1 MTKLS
6 YIENLIEFDTL
17 LRVERIQCQYHH
29 YIDFVRGDGVRVI
42 AFVQV

>member
-17 LRVERIQCQYHH
+17 LRVERIQCQYH
-29 YIDFVRGDGVRVI
+29 DFVSSDGDRII

>member
-17 LRVERIQCQYHH
+17 LRVERIQCQYHD
-29 YIDFVRGDGVRVI
+29 IDFVSSDGVRII

>member
-17 LRVERIQCQYHH
+17 LRVERIQCQYH
-29 YIDFVRGDGVRVI
+29 YIDFVRSDGVRVI
-42 AFVQV
+42 AFVQD